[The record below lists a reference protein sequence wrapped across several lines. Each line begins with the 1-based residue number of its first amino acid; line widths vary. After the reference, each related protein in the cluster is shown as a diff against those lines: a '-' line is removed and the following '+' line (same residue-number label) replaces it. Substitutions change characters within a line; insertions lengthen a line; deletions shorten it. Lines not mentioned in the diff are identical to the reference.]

1 MTRRGGLPPI
11 DKVDEG
17 LYQFCTVAQLEKLE
31 AIQKHG
37 SMRAASR
44 ALGVNYSAV
53 ADALATVK
61 RKAAVKGYSPEHDMT
76 RQVPDPFVVKGVSTY
91 YGKDGK
97 PAGQWVKSSLDEQKV
112 MAARQAALEAMAAEV
127 PRLAPLPSPSE
138 GHADLC
144 NVYTLTDSHVGML
157 AWGEETGE
165 DWDLKIAE
173 ATLVGCFEQMVLASP
188 PAAVGFVNQLG
199 DYLHYDSAVSPVTPT
214 NQHVLDA
221 DGRMPKMVRTAIRV
235 LRRVVD
241 LALQKHERVV
251 LLLAEGNH
259 DIAGSVWLR
268 AMFSALYEAEPR
280 VTVIDSEMPYYAHQH
295 GRTMLAFHHGH
306 LKKNDQLPLLFASQ
320 FPKVWGDTTTRYCH
334 TGHRHHVEEKEH
346 SGMTVFQH
354 PTLAS
359 RDAYAARGGWV
370 AHRKVTALTYH
381 ARYGE
386 VARNTVTP
394 DMLR

>member
-1 MTRRGGLPPI
+1 MTRRGGLPPV
-11 DKVDEG
+11 DTVDEG

-354 PTLAS
+354 PTLAA